1 MRANEALALHG
12 ERVVLV
18 PYLPRHV
25 ATYHGWMQ
33 DEAILEATAS
43 EPLSLEQE
51 YAMCD
56 SWRADADKCTFI
68 VLDRGAAHAPDAPGD
83 EAMVCV
89 RALFCGAVCACV
101 TLRRSSVWVA
111 LDA

>member
-1 MRANEALALHG
+1 MHTNEALALHG

-25 ATYHGWMQ
+25 ATYHAWMQ
-33 DEAILEATAS
+33 DEAILQATAS
-43 EPLSLEQE
+43 EPLSLDEE

-68 VLDRGAAHAPDAPGD
+68 VLDRAAAHAPDAPGD
-83 EAMVCV
+83 EAMV
-89 RALFCGAVCACV
+89 RACAVGLWCCACAHQSRW
-101 TLRRSSVWVA
+101 TNH
-111 LDA
+111 